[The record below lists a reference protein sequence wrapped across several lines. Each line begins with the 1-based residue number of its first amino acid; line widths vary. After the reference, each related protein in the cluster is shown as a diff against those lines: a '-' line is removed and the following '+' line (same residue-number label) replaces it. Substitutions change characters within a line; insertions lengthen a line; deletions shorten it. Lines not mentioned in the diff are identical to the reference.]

1 MPSER
6 VAPLSKAPTIEFE
19 WELALFRGVRTLY
32 RKLTGATRG
41 PKLDARR
48 AAHLV
53 DRERHLT
60 LLAQIVAG
68 APVRVLASEGV
79 GGLRGYALTL
89 PRALDVGL
97 DADENARLYAV
108 RALLAG
114 AMVAT
119 DPLRPAVEGRLAR
132 AHLEIDRVE
141 RALAHLEATLP
152 RFSEAWGEAC
162 RVVLQARGRLTFGRA
177 TRAGAGSRDA
187 PDARDAHDDEAIV
200 ERLRVEL
207 LWRGVSAAGLPLAE
221 LDARAADLSP
231 SVPLW
236 GEILDDDTPPV
247 GARPHAKAD
256 DGARPPTDVTTEAE
270 APHVGE
276 IELVQ
281 LDAKELEDA
290 VLQHT
295 FEKIDTADEH
305 RGGARDLDGADEL
318 DEQLEALDEVKL
330 GKLIRTD
337 EEAASL
343 LRAEIDLAAD
353 VPDVAT
359 IAPGERGMAYDEWDA
374 KASAYRKGW
383 CTVYPTALARRDPRW
398 AAAALG
404 RTRKVVDDVLRSVR
418 LQRARLAP
426 QRRQRDGDHVDL
438 DAVVQHLADLRAGH
452 ADAPRLYTR
461 RARLAHHVATTVLL
475 DLSLSSDAWVDDRRV
490 LDVSREAVLV
500 LGEVAER
507 LGDEVRVI
515 GFASHTRNRCRVFDV
530 RRWGEP
536 WALAKARLG
545 ALKPQG
551 YTRIGPALR
560 YATDEACLPDARRRL
575 VLLIS
580 DGKPTDYDRYEGTH
594 GVEDVRQAVREASR
608 RGVWVHGLT
617 IDTVARGYF
626 PAMLG
631 AGHWEIL
638 PRVDALP
645 RALAAAYARMAS
657 D

>member
-1 MPSER
+1 M
-6 VAPLSKAPTIEFE
+6 AKAPTIEFE
-19 WELALFRGVRTLY
+19 WELAVFRGIRSLY
-32 RKLTGATRG
+32 RRLTGATRG
-41 PKLDARR
+41 PRIDPRR
-48 AAHLV
+48 AAHLT

-68 APVRVLASEGV
+68 APVRLLTTDGG

-89 PRALDVGL
+89 PRALDV
-97 DADENARLYAV
+97 ADDPEANAQLYLV
-108 RALLAG
+108 RALLGG
-114 AMVAT
+114 ALVAT
-119 DPLRPAVEGRLAR
+119 DPRRPPVEGRVPRAR
-132 AHLEIDRVE
+132 MEVDRVE
-141 RALAHLEATLP
+141 RALAHLATSLP
-152 RFSEAWGEAC
+152 RFVDVWAEAC
-162 RVVLQARGRLTFGRA
+162 RVVLRTRGRLTFGP
-177 TRAGAGSRDA
+177 AGESEES
-187 PDARDAHDDEAIV
+187 DEAIV

-207 LWRGVSAAGLPLAE
+207 LERGAAAGEAPIVRSDLTRSE
-221 LDARAADLSP
+221 LSP
-231 SVPLW
+231 LVPLW
-236 GEILDDDTPPV
+236 GELVDDDAPPID
-247 GARPHAKAD
+247 ARSDAAKGD
-256 DGARPPTDVTTEAE
+256 RKARPPTNVTTEAE
-270 APHVGE
+270 APQVGDV
-276 IELVQ
+276 ELVE
-281 LDAKELEDA
+281 LDRKELEDA
-290 VLQHT
+290 VLNHT

-318 DEQLEALDEVKL
+318 DEQLEALDEVAL

-359 IAPGERGMAYDEWDA
+359 IASGELGIPYDEWDA
-374 KASAYRKGW
+374 KAGAYRKAW
-383 CTVYPTALARRDPRW
+383 CTVYPTALERRDPRW
-398 AAAALG
+398 ASAASV
-404 RTRKVVDDVLRSVR
+404 RSRKVVDAVLRNVR

-438 DAVVQHLADLRAGH
+438 DATVEYLANLRAGH

-461 RARLAHHVATTVLL
+461 RARLAHRMSTTVLV

-500 LGEVAER
+500 LGEVADR

-515 GFASHTRNRCRVFDV
+515 GFASHTRNRCRVFDI

-536 WALAKARLG
+536 WSLAKARLG

-560 YATDEACLPDARRRL
+560 YAIDEACLPEAQRRL

>member
-1 MPSER
+1 M
-6 VAPLSKAPTIEFE
+6 AKAPTIEFE
-19 WELALFRGVRTLY
+19 WELAVFRGIRSLY
-32 RKLTGATRG
+32 RRLTGATRG
-41 PKLDARR
+41 PRIDPRR
-48 AAHLV
+48 AAHLA

-68 APVRVLASEGV
+68 TPLRVLETEGG
-79 GGLRGYALTL
+79 GGLRGDTLTM
-89 PRALDVGL
+89 PRSLDV
-97 DADENARLYAV
+97 ADDSEGNAQLYAV
-108 RALLAG
+108 RALLGG
-114 AMVAT
+114 ALVAT
-119 DPLRPAVEGRLAR
+119 DPRRPSAEGRLPRAR
-132 AHLEIDRVE
+132 MEVDRVE
-141 RALAHLEATLP
+141 RALAHLAATLP
-152 RFSEAWGEAC
+152 RFAEVWAEAC
-162 RVVLQARGRLTFGRA
+162 RTVLRARGRLSFVE
-177 TRAGAGSRDA
+177 GS
-187 PDARDAHDDEAIV
+187 DEAAV
-200 ERLRVEL
+200 ERLRFKLLARGAAAHGEPFEL
-207 LWRGVSAAGLPLAE
+207 PDAPRPTDRGV
-221 LDARAADLSP
+221 ARGELSP
-231 SVPLW
+231 LVPLW
-236 GEILDDDTPPV
+236 GEIVDDDTAPL
-247 GARPHAKAD
+247 GARPDAGPGAD
-256 DGARPPTDVTTEAE
+256 KNARPPSQVTTEIE
-270 APHVGE
+270 APHVGDLE
-276 IELVQ
+276 LIEL
-281 LDAKELEDA
+281 DRKELEDA
-290 VLQHT
+290 VLNHT

-318 DEQLEALDEVKL
+318 DEQLEALEEVTL
-330 GKLIRTD
+330 GKLIRSD

-343 LRAEIDLAAD
+343 LRAEIDLQAD

-359 IAPGERGMAYDEWDA
+359 IAKGERGVPYDEWDT
-374 KASAYRKGW
+374 KAGAYRKAW
-383 CTVYPTALARRDPRW
+383 CTVYPTALERRDPRW
-398 AAAALG
+398 AVAATA
-404 RTRKVVDDVLRSVR
+404 RSRKVVEAVLRNVR

-438 DAVVQHLADLRAGH
+438 DATVEFLADLRAGH

-461 RARLAHHVATTVLL
+461 RARLAHRMATTVLV
-475 DLSLSSDAWVDDRRV
+475 DLSLSSDAWVGDRRV

-500 LGEVAER
+500 LGEVADR

-536 WALAKARLG
+536 WSLAKARLG
-545 ALKPQG
+545 ALVPQG

-560 YATDEACLPDARRRL
+560 YAIDEACVPDAQRRL
-575 VLLIS
+575 VLLVS

-638 PRVDALP
+638 PEVDALP

-657 D
+657 G

>member
-1 MPSER
+1 M
-6 VAPLSKAPTIEFE
+6 
-19 WELALFRGVRTLY
+19 
-32 RKLTGATRG
+32 
-41 PKLDARR
+41 
-48 AAHLV
+48 
-53 DRERHLT
+53 
-60 LLAQIVAG
+60 AG
-68 APVRVLASEGV
+68 APVRLLTTDGG

-89 PRALDVGL
+89 PRALDV
-97 DADENARLYAV
+97 ADDPEANAQLYVV
-108 RALLAG
+108 RALLGG
-114 AMVAT
+114 ALVAT
-119 DPLRPAVEGRLAR
+119 DPRRPPVEGRVPRAR
-132 AHLEIDRVE
+132 MEVDRVE
-141 RALAHLEATLP
+141 RALAHLATSTAPL
-152 RFSEAWGEAC
+152 RR
-162 RVVLQARGRLTFGRA
+162 RVGRGLSRRAARAGPPDLRSDARRRVRRA
-177 TRAGAGSRDA
+177 T
-187 PDARDAHDDEAIV
+187 DEAIV

-207 LWRGVSAAGLPLAE
+207 LERGAAAGEAPIVRSDLTRSE
-221 LDARAADLSP
+221 LSP
-231 SVPLW
+231 LVPLW
-236 GEILDDDTPPV
+236 GELVDDDAPPID
-247 GARPHAKAD
+247 ARSDAAKGD
-256 DGARPPTDVTTEAE
+256 RKARPPTNVTTEAE
-270 APHVGE
+270 APQVGDV
-276 IELVQ
+276 ELVE
-281 LDAKELEDA
+281 LDRKELEDA
-290 VLQHT
+290 VLNHT

-318 DEQLEALDEVKL
+318 DEQLEALDEVAL

-359 IAPGERGMAYDEWDA
+359 IASGELGIPYDEWDA
-374 KASAYRKGW
+374 KAGAYRKAW
-383 CTVYPTALARRDPRW
+383 CTVYPTALERRDPRW
-398 AAAALG
+398 ASAASV
-404 RTRKVVDDVLRSVR
+404 RSRKVVDAVLRNVH

-438 DAVVQHLADLRAGH
+438 DATVEYLANLRAGH

-461 RARLAHHVATTVLL
+461 RARLAHRMATTVLV

-500 LGEVAER
+500 LGEVADR

-515 GFASHTRNRCRVFDV
+515 GFASHTRNRCRVFDI

-536 WALAKARLG
+536 WSLAKARLG

-560 YATDEACLPDARRRL
+560 YAIDEACLPDAQRRL

>member
-1 MPSER
+1 M
-6 VAPLSKAPTIEFE
+6 SKAPTIEFE

-41 PKLDARR
+41 PKIDARR
-48 AAHLV
+48 AAHLSE
-53 DRERHLT
+53 RERHLT
-60 LLAQIVAG
+60 LLAQILAG
-68 APVRVLASEGV
+68 APVRVLSTEGD

-89 PRALDVGL
+89 PRALDVAS
-97 DADENARLYAV
+97 DPEQNAQLYAV

-119 DPLRPAVEGRLAR
+119 DPLRPAAEGRLAR
-132 AHLEIDRVE
+132 ARMEIERVE
-141 RALAHLEATLP
+141 RALAHLEASLP
-152 RFSEAWGEAC
+152 RFAEAWGEAC
-162 RVVLQARGRLTFGRA
+162 RVVLQARGRLAFRGASRA
-177 TRAGAGSRDA
+177 RRAGAVPNAGGR
-187 PDARDAHDDEAIV
+187 DDEALI
-200 ERLRVEL
+200 ERLRVETL
-207 LWRGVSAAGLPLAE
+207 ARGVAAAGLALAE
-221 LDARAADLSP
+221 IDVRAVCTAVASP
-231 SVPLW
+231 FVPLW
-236 GEILDDDTPPV
+236 GEILDDDAPPI
-247 GARPHAKAD
+247 GDRPHAKNGPD
-256 DGARPPTDVTTEAE
+256 EGARPPAAVTTEAE

-276 IELVQ
+276 IELIE

-290 VLQHT
+290 VLNHT

-305 RGGARDLDGADEL
+305 RGGARDLDGVDEL
-318 DEQLEALDEVKL
+318 DEQLEALDEVAL

-359 IAPGERGMAYDEWDA
+359 IAPGERGIAYDEWDA
-374 KASAYRKGW
+374 KARGYRKAW
-383 CTVYPTALARRDPRW
+383 CTVYPTALERRDPRW
-398 AAAALG
+398 ATAAVG
-404 RTRKVVDDVLRSVR
+404 RTRKVVDDVYRSVR

-438 DAVVQHLADLRAGH
+438 DAVVAHLANLRAGH

-461 RARLAHHVATTVLL
+461 RARLAHHVATTVLI

-500 LGEVAER
+500 LGEVADR

-536 WALAKARLG
+536 WSLAKARLG

-560 YATDEACLPDARRRL
+560 FAIDEACIPDAQRRL
-575 VLLIS
+575 LLLIS

-638 PRVDALP
+638 PKIDALP
-645 RALAAAYARMAS
+645 RALAGAYARMAS